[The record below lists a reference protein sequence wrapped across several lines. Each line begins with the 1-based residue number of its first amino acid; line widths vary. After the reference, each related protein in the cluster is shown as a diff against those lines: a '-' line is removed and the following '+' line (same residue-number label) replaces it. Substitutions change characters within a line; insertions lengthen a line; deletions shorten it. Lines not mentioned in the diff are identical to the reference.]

1 MGGVP
6 RISLPAKAPG
16 EALFYSIDFTGD
28 LGGATITS
36 RNASIVA
43 GAATAGGAGG
53 AGGFVTALIGGG
65 VGGGE
70 IIALYQALTSD
81 GQTLQCYVIIG
92 VLLPPT

>member
-1 MGGVP
+1 MGDVP

-16 EALFYSIDFTGD
+16 EALFYSVNFAGD
-28 LGGATITS
+28 IGAATITS
-36 RNASIVA
+36 RDAIIVA
-43 GAATAGGAGG
+43 GGATAGAAGG

-70 IIALYQALTSD
+70 IIALYQAGTSD